1 MKSEKANLQLINMKD
16 IRITQLNCGKG
27 SYGVCH
33 VGFYGA
39 NCVVVKKIERWNEFK
54 TEEAMILRK
63 LRHPNIQI
71 YFGLAWNGHNAHIIS
86 KFHCVKGLSIS
97 LAKAGEQK
105 LLKEENWKATVT
117 PVCDAVRY
125 LHVDAAILHND
136 IKSNKIVVEEG
147 KKC

>member
-39 NCVVVKKIERWNEFK
+39 NCVAVKKIERWNEFK
-54 TEEAMILRK
+54 TDEAMILRK

-86 KFHCVKGLSIS
+86 KFHCVKGLSIT

-117 PVCDAVRY
+117 PVCDTVRY

-136 IKSNKIVVEEG
+136 IKSNNIVVEEG